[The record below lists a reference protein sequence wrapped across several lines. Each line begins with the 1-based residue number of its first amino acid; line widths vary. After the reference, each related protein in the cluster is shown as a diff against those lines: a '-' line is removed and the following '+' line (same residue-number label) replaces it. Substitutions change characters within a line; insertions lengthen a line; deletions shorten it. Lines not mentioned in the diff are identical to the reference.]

1 MATIADGADDPRAPG
16 NVPGTAADLR
26 ELRALLLAELIG
38 ERNDNANDST
48 Y

>member
-1 MATIADGADDPRAPG
+1 MATIADGADDTRAPG
-16 NVPGTAADLR
+16 NVRGTAADLK

-38 ERNDNANDST
+38 ERNDNPDDST